1 MEHPELWQSD
11 AHGSLCH
18 SSGCTCHNTSS
29 PAMVDVRCNCHHKQ
43 ILKIG
48 LLSRVSDASQPPANT
63 GSLLVENCH
72 HVELYS
78 RLVNHMK
85 NIQNITIRNT
95 HTVVIHPKLYEAKGA
110 ATGSGTVHNIE
121 MTNIHKLQVKRYS
134 FKDMEVTNRFYLG
147 EVNMAS
153 VVSMAF
159 DFQYVKEFS
168 VFASKFDRISM
179 FGIKL
184 ALCKEFNVLGMTHF
198 ASLAAHAIKVKC
210 DKFSLAYNW
219 FGHLHDSSFDVE
231 YGLCDIQ
238 GNTFVS
244 LGGKPFLNMRPHF
257 SLGQEGANEIAM
269 MGLVFRENKFA
280 SEPVLPFASLAMP
293 SFSLLS
299 PTSSYLDIDSNQFP
313 CSCQR
318 LGWLLAFGKFG
329 YNSHSLAE
337 VGNTKGS
344 GTTSFIK
351 ELYKTAGKCIECDH
365 RECRETEEELDK
377 YGDNILVV
385 EQVGGV
391 ACGVDGVTIENYDIN
406 SDTIENFATHQPL
419 SEVEEFS
426 KDSDNVGFLETHA
439 NIAEVEVTTEK
450 VPNNI
455 ISEQVMK
462 NKLVRENPD
471 KVTKE
476 FISMKSSVRRQLHGG
491 HGLCWTPITVFFT
504 SLIWQYYM

>member
-1 MEHPELWQSD
+1 VLAWAEEQSD
-11 AHGSLCH
+11 TLPDSASGSICH
-18 SSGCTCHNTSS
+18 SPGCTCHNTSS
-29 PAMVDVRCNCHHKQ
+29 HAMVDVRCNCHHKQ

-48 LLSRVSDASQPPANT
+48 LLSRVPDSSQAPANT

-78 RLVNHMK
+78 RLMNHMG

-110 ATGSGTVHNIE
+110 APGSGTVYNIE
-121 MTNIHKLQVKRYS
+121 LTNIHKLQVKRYS
-134 FKDMEVTNRFYLG
+134 FKDLTVSGRFYLG

-184 ALCKEFNVLGMTHF
+184 AQCKEFNVLGMTHF

-257 SLGQEGANEIAM
+257 SQDGTNEIAM

-280 SEPVLPFASLAMP
+280 SEPMLPFASLAMP

-299 PTSSYLDIDSNQFP
+299 PTTSYLDIDSNQFP
-313 CSCQR
+313 CSCHR
-318 LGWLLAFGKFG
+318 LGWFLAFGKLG

-344 GTTSFIK
+344 GTTSFIR
-351 ELYKTAGKCIECDH
+351 ELYKSADKCVECDH
-365 RECRETEEELDK
+365 SECRETEEELVK
-377 YGDNILVV
+377 YGDNVLVV
-385 EQVGGV
+385 EQDGGVSCGVGGV
-391 ACGVDGVTIENYDIN
+391 TIKNYDDVTG
-406 SDTIENFATHQPL
+406 DTMETVATPQPL
-419 SEVEEFS
+419 SEVDVSSQAGDNSDVVDGTKGKIHSVEKNLKSKQISNKSVKDNKEIYERIPENFVLINNSARKHINWGYFTFFTFS
-426 KDSDNVGFLETHA
+426 TFY
-439 NIAEVEVTTEK
+439 
-450 VPNNI
+450 
-455 ISEQVMK
+455 M
-462 NKLVRENPD
+462 
-471 KVTKE
+471 
-476 FISMKSSVRRQLHGG
+476 SSV
-491 HGLCWTPITVFFT
+491 
-504 SLIWQYYM
+504 